1 MAMVFATGKTWFMVP
16 EAIRVDVTG
25 RLQDNTTAKDVILRI
40 IGELGADGATYRSV
54 GVWRRHHRGGWVL

>member
-40 IGELGADGATYRSV
+40 IGSCADGATYRSV
-54 GVWRRHHRGGWVL
+54 ELAATP